1 MAESTTFTKMQSDP
15 SSRVNVILA
24 DENKHLRSKL
34 SRQLSRQKRRK
45 MFPRVGKQ
53 LGSESWKVKE
63 LLHILS
69 LFVNN

>member
-15 SSRVNVILA
+15 SSRINDSIA
-24 DENKHLRSKL
+24 EENKRMRSKL
-34 SRQLSRQKRRK
+34 SRQKRQK
-45 MFPRVGKQ
+45 MLPRVGKQ

>member
-1 MAESTTFTKMQSDP
+1 VAESTTFTKMQSDP
-15 SSRVNVILA
+15 SSRINDSIA
-24 DENKHLRSKL
+24 EENKRMRSK
-34 SRQLSRQKRRK
+34 LSRQKRRK